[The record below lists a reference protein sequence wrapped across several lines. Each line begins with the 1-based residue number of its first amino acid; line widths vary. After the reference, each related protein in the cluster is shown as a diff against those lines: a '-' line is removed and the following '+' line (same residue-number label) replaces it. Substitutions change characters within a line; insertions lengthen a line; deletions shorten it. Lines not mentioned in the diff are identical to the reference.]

1 MKQVKQSIAIILF
14 LLAACLADSFGQD
27 YKSIKTEY
35 AKKNIKS
42 GNYDVYK
49 TDYSSHEIEYLSDK
63 SQVLFIGQN
72 DNRVTTDKMI
82 YEKNDGGIE
91 TEAYS
96 AYFNTIDKQCTLVTS
111 KASLVAMWVIFYANN
126 GNEYSIKYYVKL

>member
-42 GNYDVYK
+42 GNYDVYR
-49 TDYSSHEIEYLSDK
+49 TD
-63 SQVLFIGQN
+63 
-72 DNRVTTDKMI
+72 
-82 YEKNDGGIE
+82 
-91 TEAYS
+91 
-96 AYFNTIDKQCTLVTS
+96 
-111 KASLVAMWVIFYANN
+111 
-126 GNEYSIKYYVKL
+126 